1 MSERTE
7 RSNAPQIGAFLR
19 SINVQLDA
27 GEPTRIAHFR
37 PTAKAATFLEKLFL
51 GTSPAVLAT
60 APYGSGK
67 SLTATYALQLVENR
81 GDCKPTLRRLA
92 EAVAGV
98 SPNASNFAAKRAR
111 SHAKGLSIA
120 IQGHAAQLPRTLC
133 DAFLAG
139 AARHGSVRGWSKK
152 VQPFAQSGTS
162 ATETMLGLLDIAAEA
177 GFDQV
182 FLAWDEFGRHLE
194 SLITNGRPSELH
206 DIQQL
211 AEVASR
217 AKKLPFRM
225 CVLLHQGFSAYAAA
239 APEGVR
245 REWKKIEERFERIEY
260 VDDSKELL
268 RLLVELTESMRPVD
282 GEIPGTRQLAA
293 QAKALQECGLF
304 REFKHNELVPLLQ
317 RCHPLSPAAL
327 YLLPRI
333 SARVAQ
339 NERTLFNFLQ
349 AADLR
354 EHVGCDALFRY
365 FEPAM
370 RQDVG
375 VGGTYRALLETNS
388 AVAKCGSEAEA
399 QTLQAACTLSIGLS
413 ANKTKISRNLL
424 KETIVGPSRNIEGAD
439 RVIDSLIE
447 RKLLLYRRHS
457 DEVSV
462 WHGTDTNLR
471 ERIAE
476 QIASFSGSLDLAPFL
491 AREWPLTA
499 VRATEHNDRFRMRRY
514 FDRRYQQPDA
524 AAADGF
530 VIALTGCQGS
540 SDGSIIHFLPSASG
554 QGTAV
559 DIETAKAMTRGAR
572 HFLIVS
578 VPTEPIPLEAAAA
591 ELDAIMRLQ
600 RDRELLDA
608 DPLVAEELRQLE
620 DDSRTHMLRLLE
632 RISSPNASARYF
644 CDGKEVSVR
653 APSDLRR
660 LVSKCCDRLYPR
672 TPVLPNEQLNRR
684 RPSAVVVNARKK
696 LLAAILEAASRPDF
710 GFHEPAFQ
718 QELGATVVAQYRAL
732 IKNTGLYREVGSD
745 RWGFAPPAAVS
756 DPGLAAVW
764 QEIRAFFTDPSAQPK
779 PFTQLLGRLTTPPY
793 GVRPGV
799 LPVLVACGMRAFPV
813 VGSMTCDG
821 QYVSDIRPSVIE
833 DLCKDP
839 ARFALNVV
847 AVEEEQRAYLE
858 GVCEL
863 FRGRRVAVVDD
874 PDLVR
879 RAFEWIQYWKA
890 EAPEAT
896 RVSGAVSPR
905 TSSVRKAL
913 WSTEDPVRVLMQAVP
928 AALEITDGNLA
939 EALNRLKEAKTELDE
954 VVSVYTERALKVMAS
969 AVGVANEVATG
980 AEVLSHL
987 QQWADAIPAKALD
1000 QVVEPRAKGV
1010 VSQLGSPGVDPVRLA
1025 NMISARLT
1033 KAVTRWDD
1041 TEVARF
1047 QQEFRRIVDVVE
1059 EAAFA
1064 AAAQGIG
1071 VDSASKE
1078 RLATLIQAR
1087 ITAQADTLIKIVGV
1101 EDAKRRLLATLPIS
1115 PKPKARN
1122 QSGDLFHGTT

>member
-1 MSERTE
+1 MSEQSHR
-7 RSNAPQIGAFLR
+7 NKAPQIGAFLR

-27 GEPTRIAHFR
+27 SEPSRIAHFR

-51 GTSPAVLAT
+51 GSSPAVLAT

-81 GDCKPTLRRLA
+81 ADCKPTLRFLA
-92 EAVAGV
+92 DAFSSV
-98 SPNASNFAAKRAR
+98 SPSVAAFASKRGHAR
-111 SHAKGLSIA
+111 AKGLCIA
-120 IQGHAAQLPRTLC
+120 IQGCASQLPRALC
-133 DAFLAG
+133 EGFIAG
-139 AARHGSVRGWSKK
+139 AGRHGSVRGLSKR
-152 VQPFAQSGTS
+152 VQPLAK
-162 ATETMLGLLDIAAEA
+162 ADCDVAETMLGLLSIATDF

-182 FLAWDEFGRHLE
+182 LLAWDEFGRHLE
-194 SLITNGRPSELH
+194 SLIANGRPSELH

-217 AKKLPFRM
+217 VRKFPFRM

-239 APEGVR
+239 TPDGTR
-245 REWKKIEERFERIEY
+245 REWKKIEERFERVEY

-268 RLLVELTESMRPVD
+268 RLLVELTESMRPV
-282 GEIPGTRQLAA
+282 GPASLNTRQLAGR
-293 QAKALQECGLF
+293 AKTLQDCGLF
-304 REFKHNELVPLLQ
+304 REFKLDELVALLQ
-317 RCHPLSPAAL
+317 RCHPLSPATL

-349 AADLR
+349 SADLSQF
-354 EHVGCDALFRY
+354 VGCDALFRY
-365 FEPAM
+365 FESAM

-388 AVAKCGSEAEA
+388 AVAKCGTDAEVRA
-399 QTLQAACTLSIGLS
+399 LHTACILSIGLS
-413 ANKTKISRNLL
+413 SNKTKISRNLL
-424 KETIVGPSRNIEGAD
+424 KAAIVGPCDTESAAD
-439 RVIDSLIE
+439 AVIDLLIE
-447 RKLLLYRRHS
+447 RRLLLYRRHS

-476 QIASFSGSLDLAPFL
+476 QVSSFSGSFQLGDFL
-491 AREWPLTA
+491 AREWPLMA
-499 VRATEHNDRFRMRRY
+499 VRATEHNDRFRMRRFFGRKY
-514 FDRRYQQPDA
+514 LQPIA
-524 AAADGF
+524 AEAEGF
-530 VIALTGCQGS
+530 ALALTGGQEN
-540 SDGSIIHFLPSASG
+540 SDGTIIHFLPSASR
-554 QGTAV
+554 QGMAV
-559 DIETAKAMTRGAR
+559 DADVAKAMTKCAR
-572 HFLIVS
+572 QMLIIS
-578 VPTEPIPLEAAAA
+578 VPSEPIPIEAAAM

-600 RDRELLDA
+600 RDRELLDS

-620 DDSRTHMLRLLE
+620 DDARTHMLRWLE
-632 RISSPNASARYF
+632 RVSKPGTSTRYF

-653 APSDLRR
+653 GASDLRR
-660 LVSKCCDRLYPR
+660 LVSKCCDRLFPQ
-672 TPVLPNEQLNRR
+672 TAVLPNEQLNRR

-696 LLAAILEAASRPDF
+696 LLGAILEAAGRPDL

-732 IKNTGLYREVGSD
+732 VKNTGLYRETSND
-745 RWGFAPPAAVS
+745 RWGFAPPSAVK

-764 QEIRAFFTDPSAQPK
+764 QEVRAFFTDPSPQPK
-779 PFTQLLGRLTTPPY
+779 PFAQLLRRLAAPPY

-799 LPVLVACGMRAFPV
+799 LPVLIACDIRAFPV
-813 VGSMTCDG
+813 VGSMTHEG

-847 AVEEEQRAYLE
+847 AVEEAQREYLE
-858 GVCEL
+858 GVCDL
-863 FRGRRVAVVDD
+863 FRGRRVSAVDD

-896 RVSGAVSPR
+896 RVSDAVQAR
-905 TSSVRKAL
+905 TASVRKAL
-913 WSTEDPVRVLMQAVP
+913 WSTEDPVRILMQAVP
-928 AALEITDGNLA
+928 RALDVENGDLRK
-939 EALNRLKEAKTELDE
+939 ALKRLKEAKAELDE
-954 VVSVYTERALKVMAS
+954 VVSVYTGRALAMMAS
-969 AVGVANEVATG
+969 AVGAQAQDESGTG
-980 AEVLSHL
+980 ILGHL
-987 QQWADAIPAKALD
+987 KRWADAIPAQALD
-1000 QVVEPRAKGV
+1000 EVAEPRAKGV
-1010 VSQLGSPGVDPVRLA
+1010 VSQLSSPGSDPVRLA

-1041 TEVARF
+1041 TEVAKF

-1064 AAAQGIG
+1064 AAARGAGIDG
-1071 VDSASKE
+1071 ASKE
-1078 RLATLIQAR
+1078 RLARLIQAR
-1087 ITAQADTLIKIVGV
+1087 IAAQADTLSKIVGA
-1101 EDAKRRLLATLPIS
+1101 EDAKRRLIDTLSTS
-1115 PKPKARN
+1115 PTSKVRKH
-1122 QSGDLFHGTT
+1122 SGDLFHGAT